1 MSLLIVRGWRRK
13 SDQSTVLL
21 ALVLGQ
27 ISHTHTHTQAG
38 GKPLHSPAVEI
49 TYGLERIL
57 MALQGVTNFKDI
69 R

>member
-1 MSLLIVRGWRRK
+1 MINQPFCLHLYKGREV
-13 SDQSTVLL
+13 
-21 ALVLGQ
+21 
-27 ISHTHTHTQAG
+27 THTHTQAG